1 MGKRNLSEPLRAA
14 VESVMSEL
22 HVCLPG
28 RIERYD
34 HIEQRAEVKPLLR
47 RSYRDGDESDMPV
60 IADVP
65 VIWPR
70 AGGASLTMP
79 VKQGDGVLLVFADRS
94 IDRWLVQGGEVTP
107 DDRRKHDLSD
117 CVAIPGLYSF
127 VDESPQDNNEDV
139 LLQYEGSSVRL
150 TGDGN
155 IETETD
161 GDHSVSI
168 SGAHTMD
175 VEGDHS
181 VSISG
186 AHTVTGGGN
195 IKIETDGDHSI
206 SVSGAHT
213 VTVEGNV
220 KIIAS
225 GSVIIQGATVEMN

>member
-47 RSYRDGDESDMPV
+47 RHYRDGDESDMPV

-117 CVAIPGLYSF
+117 CVAIPGLVPF
-127 VDESPQDNNEDV
+127 A
-139 LLQYEGSSVRL
+139 GF
-150 TGDGN
+150 G
-155 IETETD
+155 
-161 GDHSVSI
+161 
-168 SGAHTMD
+168 D
-175 VEGDHS
+175 VEAPENNDDTVLRYAGT
-181 VSISG
+181 
-186 AHTVTGGGN
+186 TVTLEGGGDCRVS
-195 IKIETDGDHSI
+195 TGGDMHLS
-206 SVSGAHT
+206 AD
-213 VTVEGNV
+213 
-220 KIIAS
+220 
-225 GSVIIQGATVEMN
+225 GSVYIEGTEIYLN